1 MKSLFIIFLTLLF
14 SVSVVSAQSTDEVV
28 LQKPTEGST
37 ISNTYE
43 IEWKIVDAD
52 IENPAY
58 FIDVFNLACTQS
70 GGNLGRI
77 TNSGATVEN
86 NIYTF
91 SWDTKSGNL
100 SNSLQS
106 GGNYCM
112 RVCGI
117 LADGGSVYSK
127 CDKKSFVFSSEVT
140 GTNKSPVITPAK
152 EGFKVTLNEIFSY
165 KVVASEMCIRDR

>member
-106 GGNYCM
+106 GGKDVYK
-112 RVCGI
+112 RQI
-117 LADGGSVYSK
+117 LDLYSQ
-127 CDKKSFVFSSEVT
+127 E
-140 GTNKSPVITPAK
+140 
-152 EGFKVTLNEIFSY
+152 LY
-165 KVVASEMCIRDR
+165 HQQ